1 MKLPSLPLLV
11 GHNQETEDYR
21 LITHEI
27 DSGFLFIFFFSTV
40 KKLCALLKRVLLSPN
55 GAPTS
60 NFVAKLAS
68 LTCC

>member
-27 DSGFLFIFFFSTV
+27 DSGFLFWVFFNCQEAVCTLGEGVTFT
-40 KKLCALLKRVLLSPN
+40 
-55 GAPTS
+55 
-60 NFVAKLAS
+60 
-68 LTCC
+68 

>member
-27 DSGFLFIFFFSTV
+27 DSGFLILGFFQ
-40 KKLCALLKRVLLSPN
+40 LSR
-55 GAPTS
+55 S
-60 NFVAKLAS
+60 CVHS
-68 LTCC
+68 